1 MKRKKVLALVLATA
15 MTFGNVVTAF
25 GMDTDKYTDLK
36 GNEDF
41 YEYVEDMVDL
51 KIMDGISDTEFGI
64 EELTTREDVVSY
76 MYRAMKSPT
85 VNGSVTY
92 SDVVGK
98 DYADAVLFA
107 DSNSLFEG
115 MRDGFFVDGEF
126 KADEEVSR
134 SEIAKIMMNFAEK
147 VLKID
152 VTKGA
157 AENLDELEDAK
168 DIQTEYVD
176 AMKWAV
182 GNKLLEVREDS
193 ETKILP
199 NETINKVEIAEFL
212 SKLLDM
218 VEDETVDVVDKED
231 VQTVTKPNNNKKP
244 VNNTKPSKP
253 SAGNGKEENTSKPE
267 TKPEEEQGENEESKH
282 EHKWVNKEH
291 KEEGHWEDKLI
302 KEAWEETIEHEEEG
316 HMETVVDEEAW
327 TEEIPMKP
335 ELGHS
340 EWVVDKEAWD
350 EQVLV
355 SPEEGHYENGDLI
368 SPEEG
373 HYENG
378 DLISPEEG
386 HTETIHHPAEYKT
399 VHHEAEYKTVH
410 HEAEYKTVHHPAEYK
425 TVHHEEE
432 GHTELI
438 NVCHN
443 CGKDITG
450 FASQHIEENFMNGC
464 LSYGTK
470 ELWIVD
476 KEAWDEQVLVKEA
489 WDEQVLVKEAWDEQ
503 VLVKEAWDEQV
514 LVKEAWDEEKWV
526 VDKPAVYEQ
535 VWVVDKEAVY
545 EQVWVVD
552 KEAVYETVHH
562 DAEGHFE
569 WVVDQEGTTDIIE
582 HPAKTHEE
590 WVVDKKAWT
599 EVIKHDAEYEKVWVV
614 DKEAWTE
621 TVCSKC
627 GEKKNK

>member
-115 MRDGFFVDGEF
+115 MREGFFVDGEF

-231 VQTVTKPNNNKKP
+231 VETVTKPNDNKKP
-244 VNNTKPSKP
+244 VNNTKPPKP
-253 SAGNGKEENTSKPE
+253 STGNGKEENTSKPE

-282 EHKWVNKEH
+282 EHKWVDKDH

-350 EQVLV
+350 ETIHHEAEYKHHEAVYEDKYV
-355 SPEEGHYENGDLI
+355 VDKEAWTETINHPAEYKDVWVVDKEAWTETVNHPEQGHYETVVDKPAWEEWVDKCHKCDFIYTDAESWKQHVLSTGHTSYGDFCI
-368 SPEEG
+368 KHPAETHEEWVVDKEAWTETIN
-373 HYENG
+373 H
-378 DLISPEEG
+378 PEEG
-386 HTETIHHPAEYKT
+386 HTEKELVKEAWTETVNHP
-399 VHHEAEYKTVH
+399 
-410 HEAEYKTVHHPAEYK
+410 
-425 TVHHEEE
+425 EE
-432 GHTELI
+432 GHWE
-438 NVCHN
+438 
-443 CGKDITG
+443 
-450 FASQHIEENFMNGC
+450 
-464 LSYGTK
+464 K
-470 ELWIVD
+470 E
-476 KEAWDEQVLVKEA
+476 LVKEA
-489 WDEQVLVKEAWDEQ
+489 WDELIKEAWDE
-503 VLVKEAWDEQV
+503 V
-514 LVKEAWDEEKWV
+514 
-526 VDKPAVYEQ
+526 
-535 VWVVDKEAVY
+535 
-545 EQVWVVD
+545 
-552 KEAVYETVHH
+552 VHH
-562 DAEGHFE
+562 EEEGHFE

-621 TVCSKC
+621 TVCSEC

>member
-115 MRDGFFVDGEF
+115 MREGFFVDGEF

-152 VTKGA
+152 VTKGV

-244 VNNTKPSKP
+244 VNTAKPSKP

-350 EQVLV
+350 ETIHHEAEYKHHEAVYEDKYV
-355 SPEEGHYENGDLI
+355 VDKEAWTETINHPAEYKDVWVVDKEAWTETINHPEQGHYEDVVIKEAWDEEITYVKDVCHNCGLVFNSQAEIDAHYT
-368 SPEEG
+368 PENYLKGCTSYGSKEF
-373 HYENG
+373 
-378 DLISPEEG
+378 
-386 HTETIHHPAEYKT
+386 TETIHHPAVTEKQW
-399 VHHEAEYKTVH
+399 VVDKEAWTETIN
-410 HEAEYKTVHHPAEYK
+410 HP
-425 TVHHEEE
+425 EE
-432 GHTELI
+432 GHTE
-438 NVCHN
+438 
-443 CGKDITG
+443 
-450 FASQHIEENFMNGC
+450 
-464 LSYGTK
+464 K
-470 ELWIVD
+470 ELV
-476 KEAWDEQVLVKEA
+476 KEAWTETVNHPEEGHWEKELVKEA
-489 WDEQVLVKEAWDEQ
+489 WDELIKEAWDE
-503 VLVKEAWDEQV
+503 V
-514 LVKEAWDEEKWV
+514 
-526 VDKPAVYEQ
+526 
-535 VWVVDKEAVY
+535 
-545 EQVWVVD
+545 
-552 KEAVYETVHH
+552 VHH
-562 DAEGHFE
+562 EEEGHFE

-621 TVCSKC
+621 TVCSEC

>member
-115 MRDGFFVDGEF
+115 MREGFFVDGEF

-157 AENLDELEDAK
+157 AESLDELEDAK

-231 VQTVTKPNNNKKP
+231 VQTVTKPNDNKKP
-244 VNNTKPSKP
+244 VNNTKPFKP
-253 SAGNGKEENTSKPE
+253 STGNGKEENTSKPE

-282 EHKWVNKEH
+282 EHKWVDKDH

-386 HTETIHHPAEYKT
+386 HTETIHHPA
-399 VHHEAEYKTVH
+399 V
-410 HEAEYKTVHHPAEYK
+410 
-425 TVHHEEE
+425 
-432 GHTELI
+432 TE
-438 NVCHN
+438 
-443 CGKDITG
+443 K
-450 FASQHIEENFMNGC
+450 Q
-464 LSYGTK
+464 
-470 ELWIVD
+470 WIVD
-476 KEAWDEQVLVKEA
+476 KEAWTETVNHPEQGHYETVVDKPAWKEEVTVVKQVCHNCGFIITSNEAWVKHSMENINCSSYGSKEFTEYIDHPAETHEEWVVDKEA
-489 WDEQVLVKEAWDEQ
+489 WTETINHPEQGHYEDVV
-503 VLVKEAWDEQV
+503 
-514 LVKEAWDEEKWV
+514 VKEAWDEEKWV

-621 TVCSKC
+621 TVCSEC

>member
-115 MRDGFFVDGEF
+115 MREGFFVDGEF

-157 AENLDELEDAK
+157 AESLDELEDAK

-231 VQTVTKPNNNKKP
+231 VQTVTKPNDNKKP

-253 SAGNGKEENTSKPE
+253 STGNGKEENTSKPE

-282 EHKWVNKEH
+282 EHKWVDKDH

-350 EQVLV
+350 ETIHHEAEYKHHEAVYEDKYV
-355 SPEEGHYENGDLI
+355 VDKEAWTETINHPAEYKDVWVVDKEAWTETVNHPEQGHYETVVDKPAWKEEKVEVVLACHNCGHIITSEEDRVKHFEENYLNGCTSYGSKEITTIIDH
-368 SPEEG
+368 PAETHEEWVVDKEAWTETVN
-373 HYENG
+373 H
-378 DLISPEEG
+378 PEEG
-386 HTETIHHPAEYKT
+386 HTEKELVKEAWTETVNHP
-399 VHHEAEYKTVH
+399 
-410 HEAEYKTVHHPAEYK
+410 
-425 TVHHEEE
+425 EE
-432 GHTELI
+432 GHWE
-438 NVCHN
+438 
-443 CGKDITG
+443 
-450 FASQHIEENFMNGC
+450 
-464 LSYGTK
+464 K
-470 ELWIVD
+470 E
-476 KEAWDEQVLVKEA
+476 LVKEA
-489 WDEQVLVKEAWDEQ
+489 WDELIKEAWDE
-503 VLVKEAWDEQV
+503 V
-514 LVKEAWDEEKWV
+514 
-526 VDKPAVYEQ
+526 
-535 VWVVDKEAVY
+535 
-545 EQVWVVD
+545 
-552 KEAVYETVHH
+552 VHH
-562 DAEGHFE
+562 EEEGHFE

-621 TVCSKC
+621 TVCSEC